1 MSTSTSALLLDGIGH
16 RYSTNWVLRDVNLN
30 LQRGSITAIIGPS
43 GEGKTTLLRIVSGFE
58 VPAEGSVTIA
68 GRQVTGMGVV
78 QVPPEKRGVTIV
90 PQEGALFPHL
100 SVAGN
105 VAFGLRHRRSE
116 QSKRRIAEV
125 LEMVGLAGYE
135 KHRPSELSG
144 GMQQRVALARALAP
158 SPELV
163 LLDEPFAALDLGLR
177 DQVREETVRALRN
190 SGATALWVTHDQE
203 EALATADRVA
213 VLLGGTIVQ
222 TDEPSAIYRRPV
234 SRAVAEFVGEVVVI
248 TGRVTA
254 YGDRAECALGTH
266 LVLDE
271 SHEPGVVHL
280 VIRPEQLE
288 IVTGAS
294 SSLCS
299 ATVLATKFFGHDGLV
314 DVRLSSGERAVIR
327 VQASHL
333 PTVDQVVHIRVNGS
347 VRAFS

>member
-1 MSTSTSALLLDGIGH
+1 LLDGIGH
-16 RYSTNWVLRDVNLN
+16 RYSANWVLRDVNLN

-43 GEGKTTLLRIVSGFE
+43 GEGKTTLLRIISGFE
-58 VPAEGSVTIA
+58 VPTEGSVTIA
-68 GRQVTGMGVV
+68 GRRVTGTGVV

-190 SGATALWVTHDQE
+190 SGATALWVTHDQQ

-234 SRAVAEFVGEVVVI
+234 SRAVAEFVGEVVVV

-266 LVLDE
+266 LTLDE
-271 SHEPGVVHL
+271 SHQPGVVHL

-333 PTVDQVVHIRVNGS
+333 PAVDQVVHIRVNGS

>member
-1 MSTSTSALLLDGIGH
+1 MSASTPALLLDGIGH
-16 RYSTNWVLRDVNLN
+16 RYSANWVLRDVNMSLE
-30 LQRGSITAIIGPS
+30 RGSITAIIGPS
-43 GEGKTTLLRIVSGFE
+43 GEGKTTLLRIISGFE
-58 VPAEGSVTIA
+58 VPTEGSVTIA
-68 GRQVTGMGVV
+68 GRRVTGTGVV
-78 QVPPEKRGVTIV
+78 LVPPEKRGVTIV

-163 LLDEPFAALDLGLR
+163 LLDEPFVALDLGLR

-190 SGATALWVTHDQE
+190 SGATALWVTHDQQ

-234 SRAVAEFVGEVVVI
+234 SRAVAEFVGEVVVV

-266 LVLDE
+266 LTLDE
-271 SHEPGVVHL
+271 SRQPGVVHL

-333 PTVDQVVHIRVNGS
+333 PAVDQVVHIRVNGS

>member
-1 MSTSTSALLLDGIGH
+1 MNESTEALLLDRIGH
-16 RYSTNWVLRDVNLN
+16 RYSTNWVLRDVNLS

-58 VPAEGSVTIA
+58 VPTEGSVTIA
-68 GRQVTGMGVV
+68 GRQVTGTGVV

-105 VAFGLRHRRSE
+105 VSFGLSHRRSE

-135 KHRPSELSG
+135 KYRPSELSG

-190 SGATALWVTHDQE
+190 SGTTALWVTHDQQ

-222 TDEPSAIYRRPV
+222 SDVPSVIYRRPV

-248 TGRVTA
+248 TGRVNA
-254 YGDRAECALGTH
+254 YGDHAECALGAH
-266 LVLDE
+266 LTLDE
-271 SHEPGVVHL
+271 PHQPGVVHL

-288 IVTGAS
+288 IDTSAS
-294 SSLCS
+294 SLLCS

-314 DVRLSSGERAVIR
+314 DVRLSSGERAVMR
-327 VQASHL
+327 VQADHL
-333 PTVDQVVHIRVNGS
+333 PAVDQVVHIRVNGS